1 LADTVEAGLPPG
13 PWVLVIGMHR
23 SGTSA
28 VTGALGQLGLAVPAS
43 QDLVTGRPDNPV
55 HFESRA
61 LTDVD
66 DAVLR
71 AAGGSW
77 SAPPVLAPG
86 WERSP
91 AVLGAMEGA
100 GRAAWRAFPD
110 AGPVVW
116 KDPRMCLLL
125 PLWRAVLPGP
135 LTIVFVWRSPLAVAR
150 SLGSRQGFTVS
161 HGLALWERYN
171 RAALAALA
179 GHEVF
184 VVRYEEMLDDPI
196 TTLAALA
203 GWLDLRG
210 GAPEVATDEKIAA
223 AVSSVSRRLSTH
235 EGDGALPDVVRHAVD
250 FLTTLGGVNDHLPP
264 VELPAAPP
272 WMADAFRQRRDYE
285 HLYARYLRYVKWR
298 RKIPILGSIKWGGG
312 D

>member
-1 LADTVEAGLPPG
+1 LADTVVAGLPPG
-13 PWVLVIGMHR
+13 PWVLVVGMHR

-28 VTGALGQLGLAVPAS
+28 VTGALGRLGLAVPAS

-71 AAGGSW
+71 AAGGTW

-86 WERSP
+86 WDTSA
-91 AVLGAMEGA
+91 AVRVAMQGA
-100 GRAAWRAFPD
+100 GRAAWRAFPGR
-110 AGPVVW
+110 GPVVW
-116 KDPRMCLLL
+116 KDPRRCLLL

-135 LTIVFVWRSPLAVAR
+135 LTVVYVWRSPLAVAR

-184 VVRYEEMLDDPI
+184 VVRYEQMLDDPEV
-196 TTLAALA
+196 TLAALA
-203 GWLDLRG
+203 GWLGPRDRALE
-210 GAPEVATDEKIAA
+210 ANDEKIAA
-223 AVSSVSRRLSTH
+223 AVSSVSSRLSTH
-235 EGDGALPDVVRHAVD
+235 EGAGELPEVLRHAVD
-250 FLTTLGGVNDHLPP
+250 FLTTLGNINDRLPA
-264 VELPAAPP
+264 VELPPAPP
-272 WMADAFRQRRDYE
+272 WMADAVRQRRDYE
-285 HLYARYLRYVKWR
+285 HLYGRYLRYVKWR
-298 RKIPILGSIKWGGG
+298 RKIPILGSIKWGGR